1 MRDKQIF
8 LWINLLIWL
17 FIQEVNGQNKIHGT
31 VLDANGKY
39 PLIGASVMIE
49 ETSQGSITDAH
60 GGFEIT
66 NVIFPVQLKISFV
79 GYETIIL
86 NVKEY
91 PADFIVRLIEKPQ
104 ELKEIV
110 VSAFEGSKRLK
121 EIPASVANVGF
132 REIERYNLT
141 SPQQA
146 LNTLPGVKLESTTI
160 GRYSLKIRGGNLG
173 DIGHDD
179 GYKTYWNGIPVT
191 LASGGLPLGQFDY
204 GSVETMTIIK
214 GPSGSIYGSGL
225 SGVLLLENRK
235 PSYKQSS
242 IQTDFFGGSYGTYR
256 YGLTFTTGGQ
266 NSDVRLQYSNVH
278 TDGYR
283 EEAASDNKYVN
294 LNARFF
300 PNEKQS
306 LSLIAQYVD
315 RSYGIPGNL
324 TAEQV
329 AEDPR
334 QSTFSRELDNG
345 LRGKNMLIGAS
356 HTLRFG
362 KGWENNTSFSYQVYE
377 GNFLIG
383 NQYFTV
389 ADRNITT
396 AFSLRTATTYNFKGL
411 FGNHAKWI
419 FGAEYTRGIN
429 EFNEFGNGFE
439 SAIVSA
445 RTATDRS
452 VLGFSQ
458 LEFEL
463 PKDITLTLGASFNNF
478 RLDFQ
483 ERLLPMENPYFS
495 KEVNDFSP
503 RIALTKKISEGLFLY
518 TNVSKGFAPP
528 PRGAIDNN
536 GTQLNFNLE
545 STKGWNK
552 ELGIRG
558 NTFSGQFF
566 YDIALYK
573 LDVKD
578 VILPRVSSN
587 LQGIELIVNEN
598 AGAINRSG
606 IEVRTEYLVRLR
618 PESKFSKVG
627 VFSSYTY
634 MNHRFETYNTI
645 ETDQNGQTTEIS
657 FNGKHV
663 PGIHPHYL
671 GIGPRSCVQIWSVP

>member
-1 MRDKQIF
+1 M
-8 LWINLLIWL
+8 
-17 FIQEVNGQNKIHGT
+17 
-31 VLDANGKY
+31 
-39 PLIGASVMIE
+39 
-49 ETSQGSITDAH
+49 
-60 GGFEIT
+60 
-66 NVIFPVQLKISFV
+66 
-79 GYETIIL
+79 
-86 NVKEY
+86 
-91 PADFIVRLIEKPQ
+91 
-104 ELKEIV
+104 
-110 VSAFEGSKRLK
+110 
-121 EIPASVANVGF
+121 
-132 REIERYNLT
+132 
-141 SPQQA
+141 
-146 LNTLPGVKLESTTI
+146 
-160 GRYSLKIRGGNLG
+160 
-173 DIGHDD
+173 
-179 GYKTYWNGIPVT
+179 
-191 LASGGLPLGQFDY
+191 
-204 GSVETMTIIK
+204 
-214 GPSGSIYGSGL
+214 
-225 SGVLLLENRK
+225 
-235 PSYKQSS
+235 
-242 IQTDFFGGSYGTYR
+242 
-256 YGLTFTTGGQ
+256 
-266 NSDVRLQYSNVH
+266 
-278 TDGYR
+278 
-283 EEAASDNKYVN
+283 N

-483 ERLLPMENPYFS
+483 ERLLLW
-495 KEVNDFSP
+495 
-503 RIALTKKISEGLFLY
+503 RI
-518 TNVSKGFAPP
+518 
-528 PRGAIDNN
+528 
-536 GTQLNFNLE
+536 
-545 STKGWNK
+545 
-552 ELGIRG
+552 
-558 NTFSGQFF
+558 
-566 YDIALYK
+566 
-573 LDVKD
+573 
-578 VILPRVSSN
+578 
-587 LQGIELIVNEN
+587 LIFQ
-598 AGAINRSG
+598 R
-606 IEVRTEYLVRLR
+606 
-618 PESKFSKVG
+618 K
-627 VFSSYTY
+627 
-634 MNHRFETYNTI
+634 
-645 ETDQNGQTTEIS
+645 
-657 FNGKHV
+657 
-663 PGIHPHYL
+663 
-671 GIGPRSCVQIWSVP
+671 